1 MYAFGCRKTDGLHP
15 RGTPRQPVAY
25 YQRMVLVHVALALVA
40 AFPAAPPSTDPYTAS
55 LRYAQCM
62 RAHGVPHPN
71 PDRRGDF
78 HLSAAQE
85 RRMRA
90 VAPSI
95 RKAAGD
101 ACFHHLKGLDLRPLT
116 PRAQLRAIGV
126 LKQVAACMRGYG
138 YEMGRP
144 VVGNM
149 SRGRAF
155 FGFKNPSPKLPSA
168 GFRRADRTCEKRVNL
183 AGKLD
188 RIIAEDRSGL

>member
-1 MYAFGCRKTDGLHP
+1 
-15 RGTPRQPVAY
+15 
-25 YQRMVLVHVALALVA
+25 MVLAYVAVALVA

-78 HLSAAQE
+78 SLTPAQE

-90 VAPSI
+90 VAPRI

-101 ACFHHLKGLDLRPLT
+101 ACFHNLKGLDLRPLT
-116 PRAQLRAIGV
+116 PRGQLRAIGV
-126 LKQVAACMRGYG
+126 LKQVGACMRGFG

-144 VVGNM
+144 VVKNM

-155 FGFKNPSPKLPSA
+155 FGFRNPSPKPPGARFQKEELK
-168 GFRRADRTCEKRVNL
+168 CEKRVNL
-183 AGKLD
+183 AGKLN